1 MRRTSERQL
10 LRCWRFQRT
19 CKPLSFTCR
28 PFTDSLQVI
37 LDSAS
42 SFGAARPQ
50 VNGVDV
56 PNEYKLL
63 AISASSEGSLNRRE
77 AQIRGYFEQN
87 PGKLQDLS
95 YTMGSRRDHLR
106 CRSYLIASGKS
117 IIPARHVNMLLAPDS
132 RSREVTFV
140 FPGQGAQ
147 WPAMGKELLIQLD
160 RFRNDM
166 KQMDDVLQSL
176 EDSPSWRIEGTYFAH
191 AP

>member
-1 MRRTSERQL
+1 
-10 LRCWRFQRT
+10 
-19 CKPLSFTCR
+19 
-28 PFTDSLQVI
+28 
-37 LDSAS
+37 
-42 SFGAARPQ
+42 
-50 VNGVDV
+50 
-56 PNEYKLL
+56 
-63 AISASSEGSLNRRE
+63 
-77 AQIRGYFEQN
+77 
-87 PGKLQDLS
+87 
-95 YTMGSRRDHLR
+95 MGSRRDHLR